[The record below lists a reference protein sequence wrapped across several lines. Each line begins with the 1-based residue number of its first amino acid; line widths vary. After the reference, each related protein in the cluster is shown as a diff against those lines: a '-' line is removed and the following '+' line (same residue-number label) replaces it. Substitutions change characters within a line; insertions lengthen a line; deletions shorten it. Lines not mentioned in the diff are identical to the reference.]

1 MARERLPVE
10 DDTPEG
16 APEWMV
22 TFSDCMTLLLTFFV
36 LLLSFTS
43 YGDNEMPFAGRIV
56 TKSMPSIGEEKA
68 VDKDSMK
75 KSAEVKAREKVSK
88 GTETRPNQEDDM
100 TKFMKI
106 KRPIDFKSL
115 KVFSIASERF
125 FWGDGVAISKDG
137 REVLNALSKF
147 LKSVPSRI
155 VISENGPG
163 ENNELALSR
172 SLAVLEYMIRQGLER
187 DNFSI
192 TSSGMMPDR
201 YRDHRM
207 LDITLLDPGVY
218 E

>member
-1 MARERLPVE
+1 MAREKKTIEE
-10 DDTPEG
+10 DIPDG

-43 YGDNEMPFAGRIV
+43 YGDHELPFAGTTL
-56 TKSMPSIGEEKA
+56 TKSMPSIGDESA

-75 KSAEVKAREKVSK
+75 QSAQVKEIEKVSK
-88 GTETRPNQEDDM
+88 GSETRPNEEDAV
-100 TKFMKI
+100 TKFLKI
-106 KRPIDFKSL
+106 KRPIDYKSL
-115 KVFSIASERF
+115 KVFSVASERF

-137 REVLNALSKF
+137 RTILDALSKF
-147 LKSVPSRI
+147 LKRVPSRI
-155 VISENGPG
+155 VVSENGSDG
-163 ENNELALSR
+163 NNELALSR
-172 SLAVLEYMIRQGLER
+172 SLAVLEYMVRQGLNR

-192 TSSGMMPDR
+192 TSSGMMLDR
-201 YRDHRM
+201 QRDHRM

>member
-1 MARERLPVE
+1 MAREKLPKE
-10 DDTPEG
+10 DDSPEG

-43 YGDNEMPFAGRIV
+43 YGSHEMPFAGTTL
-56 TKSMPSIGEEKA
+56 TKSMPSLGDDAA
-68 VDKDSMK
+68 VEKDSMK
-75 KSAEVKAREKVSK
+75 QSANVKAVEKVSK
-88 GTETRPNQEDDM
+88 GTESRPNQEDEM
-100 TKFMKI
+100 TKFMQI

-137 REVLNALSKF
+137 REVLNALSRF
-147 LKSVPSRI
+147 LKSVPSRVI
-155 VISENGPG
+155 ISENGSIG
-163 ENNELALSR
+163 NEELALSR
-172 SLAVLEYMIRQGLER
+172 SLAVLEYMVRQGLDR
-187 DNFSI
+187 DYFSI